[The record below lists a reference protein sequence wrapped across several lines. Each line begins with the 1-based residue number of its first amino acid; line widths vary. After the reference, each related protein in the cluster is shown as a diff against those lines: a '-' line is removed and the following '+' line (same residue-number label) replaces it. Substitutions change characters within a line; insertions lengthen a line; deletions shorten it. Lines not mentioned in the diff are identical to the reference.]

1 VQCNK
6 NAFNQ
11 DWQAKKK
18 AYRPSFQRLID
29 LRNLN
34 EQRVLSASGGARQ
47 GGNSRESAVYTQV
60 LEHFSA
66 VSNAVSVPPEAF
78 KTCC

>member
-1 VQCNK
+1 VQQKCFQPGL
-6 NAFNQ
+6 AS
-11 DWQAKKK
+11 KKK